1 MTVELVVERLKAG
14 YPAGSANKSEPARLA
29 VRGVDLTIAAGQ
41 VVAIVGPNGC
51 GKSTLLRAMARLH
64 QPHTGTVQ
72 VGGDDIWQ
80 LRQRQ
85 AAHRISLLPQS
96 PQAPEAVTVA
106 GLVRYGRHPHQGLF
120 RQWSREDERAVRAAL
135 TATGVTDLADRRLD
149 QLSGGQRQRCWL
161 AMVLAQ
167 ETPVVL
173 LDEPT
178 SALDLGH
185 AVEVL
190 ELVREVA
197 AAGRT
202 VVMVLHDLTSA
213 ARYADVIVAM
223 CEGTVVAYGPPR
235 EVVDAAL
242 VRQLY
247 GVPADIL
254 AAPGDGS
261 PVVVPRSRAAV
272 PAHEGP
278 DAARAAEQ
286 QPGRHDSSRDAE
298 QDQPART
305 GAAGTG
311 EATAKEATLPT
322 G

>member
-1 MTVELVVERLKAG
+1 MTVELVVQQLKAG
-14 YPAGSANKSEPARLA
+14 YPAGTRGKAEPAHLA
-29 VRGVDLTIAAGQ
+29 VRGVDLTIAPGQ

-64 QPHTGTVQ
+64 QPHAGTVT
-72 VGGDDIWQ
+72 VGGDDVWR
-80 LRQRQ
+80 LRQRD
-85 AAHRISLLPQS
+85 AAHRVSLLPQS

-135 TATGVTDLADRRLD
+135 TATGVADLAERRLD

-197 AAGRT
+197 TAGRT

-213 ARYADVIVAM
+213 ARYADVVVAM
-223 CEGTVVAYGPPR
+223 RDGEVVASGPPR

-242 VRQLY
+242 VERLY
-247 GVPADIL
+247 GVPADVL
-254 AAPGDGS
+254 AAPVDGS
-261 PVVVPRSRAAV
+261 PVVVPRARVAAG
-272 PAHEGP
+272 PGPEQAREP
-278 DAARAAEQ
+278 DAPEAADAALAEASPATVADAGEPPANGPVTVP
-286 QPGRHDSSRDAE
+286 QP
-298 QDQPART
+298 
-305 GAAGTG
+305 
-311 EATAKEATLPT
+311 
-322 G
+322 